1 MGSVVFG
8 CLEAYAADFAA
19 VIASQVVI
27 LLMCPAL
34 AGCYIRLGA
43 VLALVDTLAG
53 VHVNPFMHAAGAA
66 KAKGFATVVATDVGT
81 LGCVGFLMGTEFGG
95 CIKGCAALVAFVAS
109 CARVANQVIL
119 QIKGRGQMLATYV
132 AHMLGRRRP
141 ETPLFVSLQQ
151 NVIVELA
158 LALGAGVRQWKI
170 NHVAVPRKCG
180 C

>member
-1 MGSVVFG
+1 MHWKG
-8 CLEAYAADFAA
+8 
-19 VIASQVVI
+19 
-27 LLMCPAL
+27 
-34 AGCYIRLGA
+34 
-43 VLALVDTLAG
+43 
-53 VHVNPFMHAAGAA
+53 HVNEDGGLSDGGDSSEILPFMHAAGAA

-158 LALGAGVRQWKI
+158 LALGAGVLQKICFKIQSFMKGIEHFRWNHYRQWKI